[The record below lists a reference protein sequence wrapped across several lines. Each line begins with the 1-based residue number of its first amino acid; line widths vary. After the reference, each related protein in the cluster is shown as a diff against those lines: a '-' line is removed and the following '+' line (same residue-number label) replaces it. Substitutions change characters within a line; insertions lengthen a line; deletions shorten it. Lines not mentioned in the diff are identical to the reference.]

1 MKMKCVNVLK
11 GKTGMGM
18 MAAVMMAAMLSGS
31 AVPVSAAESGID
43 MSTEYSGVT
52 VKAGGTISFSLDFAS
67 LDGEGHDI
75 ALSVES
81 MPDEWSGYFKG
92 GSNEVTRVHINGS
105 GDEEASSITS
115 GLATFSLTVPD
126 EATEGTYT
134 VELKADAG
142 SGDTDVLELEISV
155 NEQEAGQSTF
165 SSEYPEQEGASGTV
179 FSFDTTIVNNR
190 STAQSYALSAQ
201 TPEGWQVKFTP
212 SGESTNVVSVEVE
225 AGSSLGMTITVTP
238 TEMVEKGEY
247 TIPVSAISSE
257 DSLSEELA
265 VNITGTYDVQLS
277 TSDGRLSCDAYANK
291 GTNITLTVTNNG
303 NVDLENLNLQ
313 SSVSTG
319 WDVEF
324 SESTI
329 ELLEAGASKEI
340 TATVT
345 PSDNV
350 ITGDYVAV
358 LSISNDLT
366 SDSAEFRVTVKTTTT
381 WGIVAIA
388 IIVVL
393 VLGLAGI
400 FKKYGRR

>member
-1 MKMKCVNVLK
+1 MKCVNVLK

>member
-1 MKMKCVNVLK
+1 
-11 GKTGMGM
+11 
-18 MAAVMMAAMLSGS
+18 
-31 AVPVSAAESGID
+31 

-105 GDEEASSITS
+105 GDEDSSSITS

-134 VELKADAG
+134 IELKADAG
-142 SGDTDVLELEISV
+142 SGDTDTLDLEVSV

-165 SSEYPEQEGASGTV
+165 SSEYPEQQGASGTV

-201 TPEGWQVKFTP
+201 APEGWQVKFTP
-212 SGESTNVVSVEVE
+212 SGESTNVVSLDVE
-225 AGSSLGMTITVTP
+225 AGSSQGLTITVTP
-238 TEMVEKGEY
+238 TEMVEKGDY
-247 TIPVSAISSE
+247 TIPVSAISAE

-265 VNITGTYDVQLS
+265 VSITGTYDVQLS

-291 GTNITLTVTNNG
+291 GTNVTLTVTNNG

-329 ELLEAGASKEI
+329 ELLEAGASKEV
-340 TATVT
+340 TATIT

-350 ITGDYVAV
+350 ITGDYVAA